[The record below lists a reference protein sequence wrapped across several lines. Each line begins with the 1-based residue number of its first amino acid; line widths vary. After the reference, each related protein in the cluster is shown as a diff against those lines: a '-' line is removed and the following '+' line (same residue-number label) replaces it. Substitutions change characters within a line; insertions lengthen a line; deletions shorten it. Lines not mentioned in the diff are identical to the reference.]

1 MSCPFRDVNRSDDAD
16 FRPGAWPAPNA
27 ESRADFL
34 RTLMHSAKT
43 PVRIALLLNSFR
55 IDPAAVVTNE
65 HVYQIA
71 QVLNF
76 NLDFSRLGMTQG
88 VHDCFPSDQKEFLL
102 DCRVQRPRLS
112 LDEDSNP
119 HMPADGEFAEQG

>member
-1 MSCPFRDVNRSDDAD
+1 MHFCPGPCPAPYIQSRTDI
-16 FRPGAWPAPNA
+16 FRPLTHP
-27 ESRADFL
+27 
-34 RTLMHSAKT
+34 AKT